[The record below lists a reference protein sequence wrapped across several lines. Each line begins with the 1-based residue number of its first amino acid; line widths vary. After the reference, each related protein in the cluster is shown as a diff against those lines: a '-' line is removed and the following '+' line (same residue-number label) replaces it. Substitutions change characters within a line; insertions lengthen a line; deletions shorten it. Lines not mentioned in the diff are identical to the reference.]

1 MFNYYVAI
9 TMKEILSFRTWMS
22 LEGIVVSQINQRKR
36 NTVIPHIQNL
46 CKASFTERV
55 EWWFKETRCIGNGEM
70 LFKGFK
76 IPVRR

>member
-9 TMKEILSFRTWMS
+9 TMKGILSFRIWMS
-22 LEGIVVSQINQRKR
+22 LEGIVVSKINQRKR
-36 NTVIPHIQNL
+36 NTVISHIQNL

-55 EWWFKETRCIGNGEM
+55 EWWFKETRCFGNGEM

>member
-9 TMKEILSFRTWMS
+9 TMKEILSFSTWMS

-55 EWWFKETRCIGNGEM
+55 EWWFKETRCFGNGEM

>member
-9 TMKEILSFRTWMS
+9 TMKKILSFRTWMS

-55 EWWFKETRCIGNGEM
+55 EWWFKETRCFGNGEM